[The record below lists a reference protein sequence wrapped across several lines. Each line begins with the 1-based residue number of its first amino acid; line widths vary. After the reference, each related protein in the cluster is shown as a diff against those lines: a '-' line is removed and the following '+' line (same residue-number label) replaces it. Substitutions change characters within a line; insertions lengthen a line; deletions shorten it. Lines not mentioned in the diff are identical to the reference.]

1 MIEWGVRLLKP
12 FLVLITR
19 FRLSKGVS
27 ALLSPISFLNLLV
40 PVFLCLRIR
49 NMPLLAFGIHNEQYD
64 CDMVYNMRVIIVGTE
79 TTQGF
84 TVGIATQVPS
94 GRVWETQPVRRHVGH
109 PGDTVSRI
117 VLYAG
122 KNP

>member
-1 MIEWGVRLLKP
+1 
-12 FLVLITR
+12 
-19 FRLSKGVS
+19 
-27 ALLSPISFLNLLV
+27 
-40 PVFLCLRIR
+40 
-49 NMPLLAFGIHNEQYD
+49 MPPLAIGIHNEQYD
-64 CDMVYNMRVIIVGTE
+64 CDNMRVIIVGTE

-84 TVGIATQVPS
+84 TVGIATQVSS

-122 KNP
+122 KNPWI

>member
-1 MIEWGVRLLKP
+1 MG
-12 FLVLITR
+12 
-19 FRLSKGVS
+19 
-27 ALLSPISFLNLLV
+27 
-40 PVFLCLRIR
+40 
-49 NMPLLAFGIHNEQYD
+49 
-64 CDMVYNMRVIIVGTE
+64 

-84 TVGIATQVPS
+84 TVGIATQVSS

-122 KNP
+122 TKHVNLNTKLPWPEKLEVGQGSI

>member
-1 MIEWGVRLLKP
+1 M
-12 FLVLITR
+12 
-19 FRLSKGVS
+19 
-27 ALLSPISFLNLLV
+27 
-40 PVFLCLRIR
+40 
-49 NMPLLAFGIHNEQYD
+49 M
-64 CDMVYNMRVIIVGTE
+64 VIIVSTE

-94 GRVWETQPVRRHVGH
+94 GRVWETQSVRRHVGH
-109 PGDTVSRI
+109 HGDTASRI

>member
-1 MIEWGVRLLKP
+1 
-12 FLVLITR
+12 
-19 FRLSKGVS
+19 
-27 ALLSPISFLNLLV
+27 
-40 PVFLCLRIR
+40 
-49 NMPLLAFGIHNEQYD
+49 
-64 CDMVYNMRVIIVGTE
+64 MRVIIVDTE

-94 GRVWETQPVRRHVGH
+94 GRVWETQPVRHHVEH

-122 KNP
+122 RNP

>member
-1 MIEWGVRLLKP
+1 
-12 FLVLITR
+12 
-19 FRLSKGVS
+19 
-27 ALLSPISFLNLLV
+27 
-40 PVFLCLRIR
+40 
-49 NMPLLAFGIHNEQYD
+49 
-64 CDMVYNMRVIIVGTE
+64 MRVIILGTE

-84 TVGIATQVPS
+84 TVEIATQVPS
-94 GRVWETQPVRRHVGH
+94 GRVWKTQPVRHHVVH

>member
-1 MIEWGVRLLKP
+1 
-12 FLVLITR
+12 
-19 FRLSKGVS
+19 
-27 ALLSPISFLNLLV
+27 
-40 PVFLCLRIR
+40 
-49 NMPLLAFGIHNEQYD
+49 MPPLAFGIHNEQYD
-64 CDMVYNMRVIIVGTE
+64 FDNMRVIIVGTE

-84 TVGIATQVPS
+84 TVGIATQVSS

-122 KNP
+122 KNPWI